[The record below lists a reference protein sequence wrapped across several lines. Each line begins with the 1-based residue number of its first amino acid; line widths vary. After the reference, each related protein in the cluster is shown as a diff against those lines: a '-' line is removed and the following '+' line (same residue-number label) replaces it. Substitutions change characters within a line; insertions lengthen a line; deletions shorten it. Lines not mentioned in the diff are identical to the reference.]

1 MLLSKRVWQSFAP
14 LLHKDPGIQGRRRS
28 HPPDGAETWV
38 LYGSRSTCLGGF
50 TNAVCAPSLASMAKL
65 RTKRRSP
72 QESQLAQHR
81 VHLASGA
88 AALATRMEDIRMP
101 KAVFFSELQKG
112 KRDRGAPRKQYKV
125 QLKKQP
131 AQSGIN
137 H

>member
-1 MLLSKRVWQSFAP
+1 MSVTCRHLGSLPEADQATGALSPTLLALRRWHQMARPRV
-14 LLHKDPGIQGRRRS
+14 
-28 HPPDGAETWV
+28 E
-38 LYGSRSTCLGGF
+38 
-50 TNAVCAPSLASMAKL
+50 
-65 RTKRRSP
+65 RRSP